1 MSDAPARIRPIGG
14 HMRNLAAGEAPAHRR
29 FWREQLGLP
38 LIREVGPAMDVLW
51 GGETQLVELAYGIP
65 APPVPAGRQGYL
77 PVFFAHA
84 LDALAGRLQACG
96 LEARSQIAPAG
107 TDLVLADPHRH
118 RVLLREPAPCS
129 S

>member
-1 MSDAPARIRPIGG
+1 
-14 HMRNLAAGEAPAHRR
+14 
-29 FWREQLGLP
+29 
-38 LIREVGPAMDVLW
+38 MDVLW
-51 GGETQLVELAYGIP
+51 GGETQLVDLAYGIP